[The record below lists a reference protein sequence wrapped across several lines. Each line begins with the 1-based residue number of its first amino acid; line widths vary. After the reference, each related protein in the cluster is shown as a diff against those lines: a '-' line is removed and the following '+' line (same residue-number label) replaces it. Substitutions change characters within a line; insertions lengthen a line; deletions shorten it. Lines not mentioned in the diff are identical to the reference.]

1 MVTHTLVPYHVCESV
16 GRVQEDILSELCDGI
31 TDADQVDMARARRLV
46 ETRLEPVLDSFGV
59 TEESYRWVVPE

>member
-16 GRVQEDILSELCDGI
+16 GRVQEAILSELSEGL
-31 TDADQVDMARARRLV
+31 TDADQVDMARARHLV

-59 TEESYRWVVPE
+59 TEDSYRWVVPK

>member
-16 GRVQEDILSELCDGI
+16 GRVQETILSELSEGL
-31 TDADQVDMARARRLV
+31 TDADQVDMSRARHLV

-59 TEESYRWVVPE
+59 TEDSYRWVGPK